1 MIEMFQNIVTGIFIH
16 WDEIPETHL
25 YALTKSG
32 KIFSKIKSIREMHLA
47 LLMISPFKE
56 SICKTYLKR

>member
-1 MIEMFQNIVTGIFIH
+1 MFQNMVRGIFIH

-32 KIFSKIKSIREMHLA
+32 TISSSIKSICEVDLA
-47 LLMISPFKE
+47 LLIS
-56 SICKTYLKR
+56 

>member
-1 MIEMFQNIVTGIFIH
+1 MFQNIVRGIFIH

-32 KIFSKIKSIREMHLA
+32 TISSYIKSIYEMDLA
-47 LLMISPFKE
+47 LLISWPFKE
-56 SICKTYLKR
+56 SLCFQKLF